1 MSKITRELSDDLREF
16 REFLW
21 MIRWLIYIYM
31 AGVIFTVS
39 SDFFKGETNAF
50 EVITTVVIALIAIFL
65 PRAYGLRKE
74 KKEVENK

>member
-1 MSKITRELSDDLREF
+1 MGNIKNEFSEDIKEF

-39 SDFFKGETNAF
+39 SDFIKGETNAF